1 MMNDAK
7 YMKRALLLASRARGR
22 TSPNPM
28 VGAVIVKGGKVIAEA
43 YHKKAGSPHAEVLA
57 LALAGKY
64 AYGAT
69 LYVTLEPCCHTKK
82 RTPPCTGA
90 IIDAGIERVL
100 IAMEDP
106 NPSVA
111 GKGVSQLMRAGLD
124 VECCV
129 LGAEAARLNEAY
141 IKYITT
147 DMPFVTLKAALTLDG
162 KIATPTGESKWI
174 SGEKSRELAHR
185 MRAESDAIITAIG
198 TVKADDPQLTAR
210 GKGPLFRDRGGR
222 NGPVRVVIDPRLE
235 VPIGSKI
242 LDGLPETV
250 IVTSKDVTAKKSGK
264 AQKLIKS
271 GIKIINYKGKLKLKW
286 LLKKLGSMGVMSAM
300 IEGGSSLNW
309 HALDEGVV
317 DKVSFFVAP
326 KVIGGRKSISV
337 VGGES
342 FRSLGRAI
350 KFREMKARNV
360 GEDLLITGYL
370 V

>member
-1 MMNDAK
+1 MNDAK
-7 YMKRALLLASRARGR
+7 YMKRALSLAARARGQ

-28 VGAVIVKGGKVIAEA
+28 VGAVIVRGGKVVAEA

-69 LYVTLEPCCHTKK
+69 LYVNLEPCCHTKK

-90 IIDAGIERVL
+90 IIDAGISRVL
-100 IAMEDP
+100 VAMEDP

-111 GKGVSQLMRAGLD
+111 GKGISQLNRAGLD

-129 LGAEAARLNEAY
+129 LGAQAARLNEAY

-147 DMPFVTLKAALTLDG
+147 GMPFVTLKAALTLDG

-174 SGEKSRELAHR
+174 SCEKSRGLVHR

-198 TVKADDPQLTAR
+198 TVMADDPRLTAR
-210 GKGPLFRDRGGR
+210 GKGGIFSLKGGR
-222 NGPVRVVIDPRLE
+222 NGPIRVVIDPRLE
-235 VPIGSKI
+235 IPLGAKI
-242 LDGLPETV
+242 LKGPPETFIV
-250 IVTSKDVTAKKSGK
+250 TNKDVTSKKKIKSD
-264 AQKLIKS
+264 KLIKTGS
-271 GIKIINYKGKLKLKW
+271 MLINYKGKLKLKW
-286 LLKKLGSMGVMSAM
+286 LLKKLGSLGVMSAM

-326 KVIGGRKSISV
+326 KVIGGQKSLSV
-337 VGGES
+337 VGGDS
-342 FRSLGRAI
+342 FRSLDKAI
-350 KFREMKARNV
+350 MLQDMKAKKV

-370 V
+370 I

>member
-1 MMNDAK
+1 MDDAK
-7 YMKRALLLASRARGR
+7 YMKRALSLASRARGQ

-57 LALAGKY
+57 LTLAGEY

-69 LYVTLEPCCHTKK
+69 LYVTLEPCCHTNK

-111 GKGVSQLMRAGLD
+111 GKGVSQLNRAGLD

-147 DMPFVTLKAALTLDG
+147 DMPFVTLKAAMTLDG
-162 KIATPTGESKWI
+162 KIATPTRESKWI
-174 SGEKSRELAHR
+174 TGQKARALVHR

-222 NGPVRVVIDPRLE
+222 NGPVRVVIDPKLE
-235 VPIGSKI
+235 VPLGSKI
-242 LDGLPETV
+242 LEGPPETI
-250 IVTSKDVTAKKSGK
+250 IVSNKNSPK

-271 GIKIINYKGKLKLKW
+271 GIKVINYKGSLKLKW

-317 DKVSFFVAP
+317 DKVSIFIAP
-326 KVIGGRKSISV
+326 KVIGGRKSLSV

-342 FRSLGRAI
+342 FRSLGNALII
-350 KFREMKARNV
+350 KEMKAKKV
-360 GEDLLITGYL
+360 GEDLLVTGYL
-370 V
+370 I